1 MSNPS
6 HSGCPSDIAK
16 LVMTDYRNSSALY
29 SDVHDNN
36 AFRKFLQRNGN
47 AIRSEQ
53 RMKFEKNMRCCACE
67 GEQPNPIKPF
77 NSAKQC
83 RTVGK
88 Y

>member
-1 MSNPS
+1 MRQS
-6 HSGCPSDIAK
+6 K
-16 LVMTDYRNSSALY
+16 ALY
-29 SDVHDNN
+29 TDVYDNN

-53 RMKFEKNMRCCACE
+53 LMKFEKNMRTCQCE
-67 GEQPNPIKPF
+67 SGQPKPIVPF
-77 NSAKQC
+77 NSSKQC